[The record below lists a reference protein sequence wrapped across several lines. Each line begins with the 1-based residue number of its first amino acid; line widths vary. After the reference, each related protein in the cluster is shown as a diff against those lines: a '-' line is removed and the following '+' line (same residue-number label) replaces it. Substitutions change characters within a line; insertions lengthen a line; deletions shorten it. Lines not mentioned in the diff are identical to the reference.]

1 MRKKRT
7 VAAGLL
13 AGILLIVLTGCM
25 GTYSDQKESD
35 DEAAK
40 RGASADTAG
49 AFAAD
54 FTLRDQYGVAHRF
67 SDYRGHSVLLVFWA
81 TWCPDCMEELPD
93 IEELYRTYQQ
103 TEGDMIIL
111 GVNTPNREPE
121 TDVDGITA
129 FMEKN
134 NYTFPTLMDED
145 GRVFDAYQIR
155 TYPTVYFIGSD
166 GRIKN
171 CVKEVI
177 HLEEMKRRMKQ
188 P

>member
-7 VAAGLL
+7 FAAFLL
-13 AGILLIVLTGCM
+13 AGILLIASAGCTGRHS
-25 GTYSDQKESD
+25 GQAG
-35 DEAAK
+35 DEEASS
-40 RGASADTAG
+40 GASADAAH

-54 FTLRDQYGVAHRF
+54 FTLRDQYGTYHRL
-67 SDYRGHSVLLVFWA
+67 SDNRGKSVLLVFWA
-81 TWCPDCMEELPD
+81 TWCPDCMDELAD

-103 TEGDMIIL
+103 TEEDMIIL

-121 TDVDGITA
+121 TDVDGITV

-145 GRVFDAYQIR
+145 GQVFDAYQIR
-155 TYPTVYFIGSD
+155 TYPTAYFIGSD